1 MTALMGT
8 VALVV
13 FATVVGLGL
22 TLAETARAC

>member
-13 FATVVGLGL
+13 FTTVIALGL
-22 TLAETARAC
+22 TLAETARSC

>member
-13 FATVVGLGL
+13 FATILTLGL
-22 TLAETARAC
+22 TLAETARSC